1 MISTH
6 QAPLMGIWSLHKD
19 VKMDFFY
26 VFWSLTNDFLAG
38 EGGLGK
44 GPFVSLHKDVN
55 MDLFYVFW
63 GGFLC

>member
-1 MISTH
+1 
-6 QAPLMGIWSLHKD
+6 
-19 VKMDFFY
+19 MDFFY